1 MATTQVS
8 TLAAARPDL
17 LRIAV
22 IADVLLL
29 LAAAGL
35 VVFYAP
41 ADAVQGAVQKI
52 FYLHVPAAIA
62 AYAAFA
68 VVLVGGFV
76 FLWNESPTADRLARA
91 AAEVGLLFTTVML
104 LTGSLWARPIW
115 GTYWVWW
122 DPRLVSTLVL
132 WLIYAGYLLVRRI
145 ATPGRQ
151 AGRFAAVVGI
161 VGFIDVPIVHFSVS
175 WWRTIHPPAETAAP
189 EALPPEMLLTLAVS
203 MLAVLILAAVLTGY
217 RFRVEVQRDLLLA
230 ELDR

>member
-1 MATTQVS
+1 MAATHAG
-8 TLAAARPDL
+8 TLAPSRPDL
-17 LRIAV
+17 LRIAAV
-22 IADVLLL
+22 ADAALLL
-29 LAAAGL
+29 LAAGL
-35 VVFYAP
+35 AVFYAP
-41 ADAVQGAVQKI
+41 ADSVQGIVQKI

-76 FLWNESPTADRLARA
+76 FLWNESPTADRLARV
-91 AAEVGLLFTTVML
+91 AAEVGLLLTTVTLVM
-104 LTGSLWARPIW
+104 GALWARPIW

-161 VGFIDVPIVHFSVS
+161 VGFIDVPIVHLSVS
-175 WWRTIHPPAETAAP
+175 WWRTIHPPVETAAP
-189 EALPPEMLLTLAVS
+189 EALPPEMLLTFAVS
-203 MLAVLILAAVLTGY
+203 LVAVLLLAAVLVGY
-217 RFRVEVQRDLLLA
+217 RYRVEVLRDRLQ
-230 ELDR
+230 EVLDR